1 MRRYRPEFLQDTTES
16 LDRCARSGATRIIR
30 NSRVRSRYWRL
41 PSLVNMRSLCVRVH
55 LFVSSGRRIPA
66 RDVQYTADTGPNSF
80 GYRTNNYI
88 RDYRDGRWQRPALEL
103 MPPILPSQFLGV
115 GGSCS
120 SSGRYLGN
128 NSGT

>member
-1 MRRYRPEFLQDTTES
+1 MFVFIGSISYRGE
-16 LDRCARSGATRIIR
+16 
-30 NSRVRSRYWRL
+30 
-41 PSLVNMRSLCVRVH
+41 
-55 LFVSSGRRIPA
+55 RIPA
-66 RDVQYTADTGPNSF
+66 RAVQILHDTGPNSF

-103 MPPILPSQFLGV
+103 VPPILPSQFLGV
-115 GGSCS
+115 GVP